1 MGNSKN
7 NNFGYIGQELPTINA
22 AGTSGIFNNADI
34 NYLKSRDEY
43 PGVILVDFL
52 VIAGGAGGYGGGG
65 GAGGYRNSYAGE
77 TSGGN
82 NTGGEGALAIAPN
95 QVLTVE
101 LGSGG
106 AAKFSGN
113 DSTFGS
119 IVSDGGG
126 RGGPTNQNGTDGG
139 SGGGCGGSSGG
150 SDGGAGTVN
159 QGFDGG
165 DKLHTASPHAAAGGG
180 GAGAI
185 GGNTRSASL
194 GGHGGAGLSS
204 SITGSAVTRAGGGG
218 GSIYYSGGSPG
229 SGGSGGGG
237 AGLANSFHGGGTGGA
252 GSVNTGSG
260 GGGGS
265 NGAGTAG
272 AGGSGVIIIR
282 YPAIFTMTDITSSLT
297 DSTSTS
303 GDFKI
308 TTITAGTGT
317 VSFA

>member
-82 NTGGEGALAIAPN
+82 NIGGEGALAIAPN

-126 RGGPTNQNGTDGG
+126 RGGPTNQNGTAL
-139 SGGGCGGSSGG
+139 CYF
-150 SDGGAGTVN
+150 AGRW
-159 QGFDGG
+159 
-165 DKLHTASPHAAAGGG
+165 TAYQEDRFRGTYRFF
-180 GAGAI
+180 I
-185 GGNTRSASL
+185 GGNRWL
-194 GGHGGAGLSS
+194 WLCWKHG
-204 SITGSAVTRAGGGG
+204 
-218 GSIYYSGGSPG
+218 
-229 SGGSGGGG
+229 
-237 AGLANSFHGGGTGGA
+237 
-252 GSVNTGSG
+252 
-260 GGGGS
+260 
-265 NGAGTAG
+265 
-272 AGGSGVIIIR
+272 
-282 YPAIFTMTDITSSLT
+282 
-297 DSTSTS
+297 
-303 GDFKI
+303 
-308 TTITAGTGT
+308 
-317 VSFA
+317 